1 MLITNLKYEGYDAGL
16 YGLHNQSGIT
26 LHFYQLDT
34 GVHFYTIFNV
44 NLTKQRGPNKGA
56 LLPKKKFWI
65 TRKFKFYNFWHNV
78 CELPAPSRGLSSF
91 HDCMGKMKSLTF
103 QAESDNGEKLNKN
116 TFKTITSYK
125 IPTTIR
131 QIADKSPII
140 SSDIEVAYDE
150 DGCDFE
156 QILTTCENNHV
167 ISKQGNKITRAP
179 VLASNR
185 SYTDTKGWLLTCD
198 ELF

>member
-16 YGLHNQSGIT
+16 YGLHKQSGIT

-34 GVHFYTIFNV
+34 GAHFYTIFNV

-56 LLPKKKFWI
+56 LLAKKKFWI
-65 TRKFKFYNFWHNV
+65 TRRFKFYNFWHNV

-91 HDCMGKMKSLTF
+91 HDCMGKLTSLTF

-116 TFKTITSYK
+116 TFKTLTSYK

-140 SSDIEVAYDE
+140 SSDREFAYDE

-156 QILTTCENNHV
+156 QILTMCENNHV

-179 VLASNR
+179 VLALNG
-185 SYTDTKGWLLTCD
+185 SYKDTKDWLLTCD